1 MKSPI
6 INETGLVPF
15 YQKDKEKKQTPKDD
29 KKEKGGIGTSPAAPS
44 TPRHLETPLSTSI
57 RWIPLQDGSPAFI
70 RSIRPTDAAP
80 LQRMFKRL
88 SKESIYYRFF
98 GYIPDTNPEFFARL
112 TFVDQVREIGI
123 VIETRIKGK
132 REIIGMANIVAD
144 ADSSKAE
151 YAILI
156 DDNWQGQGLGSTLTD
171 FVCEVAVGRGVRK
184 LYANIMAMNHRILG
198 LLKNKNF
205 SIQRDGYANFLAEL
219 EVPQHSIEG

>member
-6 INETGLVPF
+6 INETGLMPF

-44 TPRHLETPLSTSI
+44 TPRHLETPISTSI

-70 RSIRPTDAAP
+70 RYIRPADSAP

-98 GYIPDTNPEFFARL
+98 GYIPDASHEFFARL
-112 TFVDQVREIGI
+112 TFVDQIREIGI

-132 REIIGMANIVAD
+132 REIIGMANLVAD
-144 ADSSKAE
+144 ADGSKAE

-156 DDNWQGQGLGSTLTD
+156 DDNWQEQGLGSILTD
-171 FVCEVAVGRGVRK
+171 FVCEVSASRGVRK
-184 LYANIMAMNHRILG
+184 LYANIMAMNRRILG
-198 LLKNKNF
+198 LLKKKNF
-205 SIQRDGYANFLAEL
+205 SIQRDGYANFFAEL
-219 EVPQHSIEG
+219 EVPPHTIDE